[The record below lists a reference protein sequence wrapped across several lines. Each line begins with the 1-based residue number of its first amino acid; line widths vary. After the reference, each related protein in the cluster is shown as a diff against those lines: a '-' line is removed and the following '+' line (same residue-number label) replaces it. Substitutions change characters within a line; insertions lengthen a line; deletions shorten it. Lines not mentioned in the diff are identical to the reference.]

1 MMATVKVEK
10 KGSKKDL
17 QKVVK
22 KDAQWVETLVL
33 TMEYLMD
40 YLKVEQ

>member
-1 MMATVKVEK
+1 MMATEKVEK

-22 KDAQWVETLVL
+22 KDAKWVETLVL
-33 TMEYLMD
+33 KMEYLMD